1 MEVSVEVHKIIKFI
15 IYVTIILLFLIQVNG
30 GVLINRTNYQRSQFN
45 VHFIRYQK
53 STDILGIVNQFVQ
66 YAQKYFQY
74 VFIPI

>member
-15 IYVTIILLFLIQVNG
+15 IYDTIILLFLIQVNG
-30 GVLINRTNYQRSQFN
+30 GVLINLTNYQRSQFN
-45 VHFIRYQK
+45 VHFIHCQK
-53 STDILGIVNQFVQ
+53 STDVLGTGNQFVQ